1 MWQDPRAPMHVPP
14 LALRLLKPLLVI
26 GAALVIA
33 GVARLA
39 PDLRPR
45 FTAWVASLG
54 VWGPVVF
61 VIGYSIA
68 PVVLAPAFLLTIA
81 AGALFGFWAGVLY
94 VMVGGTVG
102 ATLAF
107 LIARYA
113 ARHLVESLLASSPRL
128 VAIDRAVELHGFRLV
143 ALLRMSPAVPYV
155 LLNYALGLSRVRLA
169 DYVAGSIG
177 MLPVVAMY
185 VYTGKVAGDLA
196 ALASGAAAPRGSAY
210 YALLVLGLGASLA
223 VTILVT
229 RLARTAVDAAVR
241 EDAAPESAPA
251 SSGAT
256 RRP

>member
-1 MWQDPRAPMHVPP
+1 MTVPP
-14 LALRLLKPLLVI
+14 LILRLLTPLMVI
-26 GAALVIA
+26 GAALVV
-33 GVARLA
+33 GTTARLA
-39 PDLRPR
+39 PDLLPR

-54 VWGPVVF
+54 PWGPVVF
-61 VIGYSIA
+61 VAGYSIA

-94 VMVGGTVG
+94 VMIGGTIG

-177 MLPVVAMY
+177 LLPVVAMY

-196 ALASGAAAPRGSAY
+196 AVASGAAAPRGTAY
-210 YALLVLGLGASLA
+210 YVLVALGLGSSVA
-223 VTILVT
+223 VTLLVT
-229 RLARTAVDAAVR
+229 RLARRAVDAAVS
-241 EDAAPESAPA
+241 EVSPAADMTAR
-251 SSGAT
+251 AT
-256 RRP
+256 DDPGPS